1 MAESSEVL
9 MSVLSTI
16 RVPRPGDRV
25 HKDECAL
32 SFASPESEGGL
43 YVCMNS
49 FLGFGSCFVERHHA
63 RTGQRAYLH
72 IKRTRKPHTPKED
85 DGSTGSGD
93 PPKKKPTRLAIGIEG
108 GFDVEQEQYEEEV
121 KVVLFPDRQEV
132 TSDDLA
138 TMPDVVRERVSLS
151 MAGLLAADSVSQALQ
166 VQQWDGEVR
175 QESKHAAE
183 LKQLDNGVKI
193 PPSGWKCEVCDLQEN
208 LWMNLTDGKILCGR
222 RYFDGSGGNNHA
234 LQYFQES
241 GYPLAVKLGTITPD
255 GADVYSYD
263 EDDMVLDSKLAE
275 HLTHFG
281 IDMMTMEKTERTMT
295 ELEIAVNQRVGEWE
309 VIQESGTTLRPLW
322 GPGLTG
328 MKNLGNSCYLNSVMQ
343 VLFTI
348 PDFQEKYVSSIDKIL
363 DEAPSDPSQDF
374 KTQVAKLGYGLLSGE
389 YSKPAPDPGDD
400 PSASSEP
407 RGDQV
412 GIAPRMF
419 KALVGRG
426 HPEFS
431 TNRQQ
436 DAQEFFLH
444 FINMV
449 ERNCRS
455 GPNPSEAFRFL
466 VEERIVCQQSQK
478 AKYTQRV
485 DYIVQLPVPMDQ
497 ATNTEELQEA
507 ERLRD
512 EAESSG
518 NPPPV
523 APRAQ
528 IPFSACMNALSE
540 PETLTDFWSSAVQG
554 KTTATKTTRFASF
567 PDYLVIQIKKFTF
580 GLDWVPKKLDV
591 SIDVPDTLDLS
602 DLRGTGPQPEE
613 ELLPEVAPPPL
624 MTPDVEVKAPVLDES
639 TVSQLC
645 EMGFPLEACRKAV
658 YYTGNTGIDA
668 AMNWVMGHMDDA
680 DFAAPLVLPGSSSA
694 PGSTPTESL
703 SEEHLATIVSMGFS
717 RDQASRALKAT
728 SNILERAVDWIFSHL
743 DDLESMEVSEGGRS
757 EGVSEA
763 SRDVPPGPRVRDGPG
778 KYELFAFISHM
789 GTSTMCGHYV
799 CHIKKDQHGDNI
811 ILDCGKS
818 PLREVE
824 WKLNNNLVLHKDKS
838 GRQRKA
844 NLDIS
849 TRARIDGNLLKIS
862 NLKSNDSGTYTC
874 NKFSHT
880 LYVASAH
887 ANPSTVLHNSDT
899 KLSCDIT
906 GNFKKVFHWISPKS
920 EKYDGNEVT
929 LKNVTSDFEGVWSCH
944 IKNEKQEDLIKLS
957 VTISVVGPLITKQE
971 VFITEG
977 GTAVL
982 PCVLLNFKGLSL
994 TGGSWTHSNSGV
1006 QLVTLMRKEGI
1017 LQWNKTNVSTG
1028 KVAFSDKELSTVFN
1042 VTLKKVK
1049 LADAG
1054 VYVCSLLFENGKSL
1068 NAELTLRVSKRD
1080 GSAPGIDSD
1089 GSTVQTNMQTP
1100 ILGLPKWIWIA
1111 GGVGAFCLIVLV
1123 VVIVWVCR
1131 RNKRMKREIKK
1142 SMRQP
1147 RNYCTCN
1154 RTRRQPGKSP
1164 GKRERPP
1171 PLPRHQYNSLNE

>member
-1 MAESSEVL
+1 MAEVSEVL
-9 MSVLSTI
+9 MSVLSTV

-25 HKDECAL
+25 HKDECAF

-49 FLGFGSCFVERHHA
+49 FLGFGSQFVERHHA
-63 RTGQRAYLH
+63 RTGQKAYLH
-72 IKRTRKPHTPKED
+72 ITRTRKKED
-85 DGSTGSGD
+85 DNNSASGD
-93 PPKKKPTRLAIGIEG
+93 PPKKKPTRLAIGMEG
-108 GFDVEQEQYEEEV
+108 GFDVEQDQYEEDV

-132 TSDDLA
+132 TSEDLS
-138 TMPDVVRERVSLS
+138 TMPDVARERVSLS
-151 MAGLLAADSVSQALQ
+151 MAGLLAADSVSHALQ

-183 LKQLDNGVKI
+183 LKQLDNGLKI
-193 PPSGWKCEVCDLQEN
+193 PPSGWKCEVCELQEN
-208 LWMNLTDGKILCGR
+208 LWMNLTDGKVMCGR

-234 LQYFQES
+234 LLHFQQT

-275 HLTHFG
+275 HLSHFG

-309 VIQESGTTLRPLW
+309 VIQESGATLRPLW

-348 PDFQEKYVSSIDKIL
+348 PDFQEKSVRQKIR
-363 DEAPSDPSQDF
+363 
-374 KTQVAKLGYGLLSGE
+374 KTQIMIKTQIACCFLLNQLLTFFQ
-389 YSKPAPDPGDD
+389 
-400 PSASSEP
+400 
-407 RGDQV
+407 GDQV

-436 DAQEFFLH
+436 DAQEFLLH

-497 ATNTEELQEA
+497 ATNTGERIVEICHCSAEA
-507 ERLRD
+507 
-512 EAESSG
+512 SG
-518 NPPPV
+518 SPPPP

-528 IPFSACMNALSE
+528 IPFSVCLDALSE

-602 DLRGTGPQPEE
+602 ALRGIGQQPGE

-624 MTPDVEVKAPVLDES
+624 MTPDVEVKAPVLDDS

-668 AMNWVMGHMDDA
+668 AMNWVMGHMDDP
-680 DFAAPLVLPGSSSA
+680 DFSAPLVLPGCSSA
-694 PGSTPTESL
+694 PGTTPTESI

-717 RDQASRALKAT
+717 RDQATRALRAT

-757 EGVSEA
+757 EAGSEA
-763 SRDVPPGPRVRDGPG
+763 SRDPPPGPRVRDGQGSECVGYLCYGWAWRCCAEFNTP
-778 KYELFAFISHM
+778 H
-789 GTSTMCGHYV
+789 
-799 CHIKKDQHGDNI
+799 KKHPLSFFFI
-811 ILDCGKS
+811 ILFQIFF
-818 PLREVE
+818 P
-824 WKLNNNLVLHKDKS
+824 
-838 GRQRKA
+838 
-844 NLDIS
+844 
-849 TRARIDGNLLKIS
+849 
-862 NLKSNDSGTYTC
+862 
-874 NKFSHT
+874 
-880 LYVASAH
+880 
-887 ANPSTVLHNSDT
+887 
-899 KLSCDIT
+899 
-906 GNFKKVFHWISPKS
+906 
-920 EKYDGNEVT
+920 
-929 LKNVTSDFEGVWSCH
+929 
-944 IKNEKQEDLIKLS
+944 
-957 VTISVVGPLITKQE
+957 
-971 VFITEG
+971 
-977 GTAVL
+977 
-982 PCVLLNFKGLSL
+982 
-994 TGGSWTHSNSGV
+994 
-1006 QLVTLMRKEGI
+1006 
-1017 LQWNKTNVSTG
+1017 
-1028 KVAFSDKELSTVFN
+1028 
-1042 VTLKKVK
+1042 
-1049 LADAG
+1049 
-1054 VYVCSLLFENGKSL
+1054 
-1068 NAELTLRVSKRD
+1068 
-1080 GSAPGIDSD
+1080 
-1089 GSTVQTNMQTP
+1089 
-1100 ILGLPKWIWIA
+1100 
-1111 GGVGAFCLIVLV
+1111 
-1123 VVIVWVCR
+1123 
-1131 RNKRMKREIKK
+1131 
-1142 SMRQP
+1142 
-1147 RNYCTCN
+1147 
-1154 RTRRQPGKSP
+1154 
-1164 GKRERPP
+1164 
-1171 PLPRHQYNSLNE
+1171 

>member
-1 MAESSEVL
+1 MAEVSEVL
-9 MSVLSTI
+9 MSVLSTV

-25 HKDECAL
+25 HKDECAF

-49 FLGFGSCFVERHHA
+49 FLGFGGQFVERHHA

-72 IKRTRKPHTPKED
+72 ITRTRKKED
-85 DGSTGSGD
+85 DNSSGSGD

-108 GFDVEQEQYEEEV
+108 GFDVEQEQYEEDV

-132 TSDDLA
+132 TSEDLA

-151 MAGLLAADSVSQALQ
+151 MAGLLAADSVSHALQ

-193 PPSGWKCEVCDLQEN
+193 PPSGWRCEVCDLQEN
-208 LWMNLTDGKILCGR
+208 LWMNLTDGKVLCGR

-234 LQYFQES
+234 LQHFQQT

-275 HLTHFG
+275 HLSHFG

-309 VIQESGTTLRPLW
+309 VIQESGATLRPLW

-348 PDFQEKYVSSIDKIL
+348 PDFQEKYVSSFEKIV
-363 DEAPSDPSQDF
+363 DEAPSDPTQDF
-374 KTQVAKLGYGLLSGE
+374 KTQ
-389 YSKPAPDPGDD
+389 
-400 PSASSEP
+400 
-407 RGDQV
+407 GDQV

-436 DAQEFFLH
+436 DAQEFLLH

-455 GPNPSEAFRFL
+455 GANPSEAFRFL

-497 ATNTEELQEA
+497 ATNTDELQEA
-507 ERLRD
+507 ERLRE
-512 EAESSG
+512 EAEASG
-518 NPPPV
+518 NPPPA
-523 APRAQ
+523 APRAR
-528 IPFSACMNALSE
+528 IPFSVCLDALSE

-602 DLRGTGPQPEE
+602 ALRGTGQQPGE

-624 MTPDVEVKAPVLDES
+624 MTPDVEVKGILGSRGNEEDDSLYSPLLCQSVSPVLDDS

-645 EMGFPLEACRKAV
+645 EMGFPMEACRKAV

-668 AMNWVMGHMDDA
+668 AMNWVMGHMDDP
-680 DFAAPLVLPGSSSA
+680 DFSAPFVLPGCSSA
-694 PGSTPTESL
+694 PGSTPTESA

-717 RDQASRALKAT
+717 RDQASRALRAT
-728 SNILERAVDWIFSHL
+728 SNVLERAVDWIFSHL

-757 EGVSEA
+757 EGGSEA
-763 SRDVPPGPRVRDGPG
+763 SRDPPPGPRVRDGPG

-799 CHIKKDQHGDNI
+799 CHIKKDQQWVI
-811 ILDCGKS
+811 F
-818 PLREVE
+818 
-824 WKLNNNLVLHKDKS
+824 
-838 GRQRKA
+838 
-844 NLDIS
+844 
-849 TRARIDGNLLKIS
+849 
-862 NLKSNDSGTYTC
+862 NDQ
-874 NKFSHT
+874 
-880 LYVASAH
+880 
-887 ANPSTVLHNSDT
+887 
-899 KLSCDIT
+899 
-906 GNFKKVFHWISPKS
+906 KVCAS
-920 EKYDGNEVT
+920 EKPP
-929 LKNVTSDFEGVWSCH
+929 K
-944 IKNEKQEDLIKLS
+944 DLGYLY
-957 VTISVVGPLITKQE
+957 
-971 VFITEG
+971 FY
-977 GTAVL
+977 
-982 PCVLLNFKGLSL
+982 
-994 TGGSWTHSNSGV
+994 
-1006 QLVTLMRKEGI
+1006 RR
-1017 LQWNKTNVSTG
+1017 
-1028 KVAFSDKELSTVFN
+1028 VAE
-1042 VTLKKVK
+1042 
-1049 LADAG
+1049 
-1054 VYVCSLLFENGKSL
+1054 
-1068 NAELTLRVSKRD
+1068 
-1080 GSAPGIDSD
+1080 
-1089 GSTVQTNMQTP
+1089 
-1100 ILGLPKWIWIA
+1100 
-1111 GGVGAFCLIVLV
+1111 
-1123 VVIVWVCR
+1123 
-1131 RNKRMKREIKK
+1131 
-1142 SMRQP
+1142 
-1147 RNYCTCN
+1147 
-1154 RTRRQPGKSP
+1154 
-1164 GKRERPP
+1164 
-1171 PLPRHQYNSLNE
+1171 

>member
-1 MAESSEVL
+1 MAEVSEIL
-9 MSVLSTI
+9 MSVLSTV

-49 FLGFGSCFVERHHA
+49 FLGFGSQFVERHHA

-72 IKRTRKPHTPKED
+72 ITRTRKSQD
-85 DGSTGSGD
+85 DNSSGSGD

-132 TSDDLA
+132 TSEDLA

-151 MAGLLAADSVSQALQ
+151 MTGLLAADSVSQTLQ

-175 QESKHAAE
+175 QESKHAPD

-193 PPSGWKCEVCDLQEN
+193 PPSGWKCEVCELQEN
-208 LWMNLTDGKILCGR
+208 LWMNLTDGKVLCGR

-234 LQYFQES
+234 LQHFQQT

-275 HLTHFG
+275 HLSHFG

-343 VLFTI
+343 VLFTV
-348 PDFQEKYVSSIDKIL
+348 PDFQERYVSNIDKIL
-363 DEAPSDPSQDF
+363 DEAPSDPTQDF
-374 KTQVAKLGYGLLSGE
+374 KTQVAKLGHGLLSGE
-389 YSKPAPDPGDD
+389 YSKPAPDPADD
-400 PSASSEP
+400 LSAPSEP

-436 DAQEFFLH
+436 DAQEFLLH

-485 DYIVQLPVPMDQ
+485 DYIVQLPVLMDQ
-497 ATNTEELQEA
+497 ATNAEELQEA
-507 ERLRD
+507 ERLRE
-512 EAESSG
+512 EAESTG
-518 NPPPV
+518 TPPPA

-528 IPFSACMNALSE
+528 IPFSACLDALSE

-602 DLRGTGPQPEE
+602 ALRGTGQQPGE

-624 MTPDVEVKAPVLDES
+624 MTPDVEVKAPVLDDS

-658 YYTGNTGIDA
+658 YFTGNTGIDA

-680 DFAAPLVLPGSSSA
+680 ASPLHFSAPLVLPGSSSA
-694 PGSTPTESL
+694 PGSTPTESVP
-703 SEEHLATIVSMGFS
+703 EEHLATIVSMGFS
-717 RDQASRALKAT
+717 RDQATRALRAT
-728 SNILERAVDWIFSHL
+728 SNVLERAVDWIFSHL

-757 EGVSEA
+757 EAGSEG
-763 SRDVPPGPRVRDGPG
+763 SRDPPPGPRVRDGPG
-778 KYELFAFISHM
+778 SECVIRI
-789 GTSTMCGHYV
+789 V
-799 CHIKKDQHGDNI
+799 CEWVIFNDQ
-811 ILDCGKS
+811 
-818 PLREVE
+818 
-824 WKLNNNLVLHKDKS
+824 
-838 GRQRKA
+838 
-844 NLDIS
+844 
-849 TRARIDGNLLKIS
+849 
-862 NLKSNDSGTYTC
+862 
-874 NKFSHT
+874 
-880 LYVASAH
+880 
-887 ANPSTVLHNSDT
+887 
-899 KLSCDIT
+899 
-906 GNFKKVFHWISPKS
+906 KVCAS
-920 EKYDGNEVT
+920 EKPP
-929 LKNVTSDFEGVWSCH
+929 K
-944 IKNEKQEDLIKLS
+944 DLGYLY
-957 VTISVVGPLITKQE
+957 
-971 VFITEG
+971 FY
-977 GTAVL
+977 
-982 PCVLLNFKGLSL
+982 
-994 TGGSWTHSNSGV
+994 
-1006 QLVTLMRKEGI
+1006 RR
-1017 LQWNKTNVSTG
+1017 
-1028 KVAFSDKELSTVFN
+1028 VAE
-1042 VTLKKVK
+1042 
-1049 LADAG
+1049 
-1054 VYVCSLLFENGKSL
+1054 
-1068 NAELTLRVSKRD
+1068 
-1080 GSAPGIDSD
+1080 
-1089 GSTVQTNMQTP
+1089 
-1100 ILGLPKWIWIA
+1100 
-1111 GGVGAFCLIVLV
+1111 
-1123 VVIVWVCR
+1123 
-1131 RNKRMKREIKK
+1131 
-1142 SMRQP
+1142 
-1147 RNYCTCN
+1147 
-1154 RTRRQPGKSP
+1154 
-1164 GKRERPP
+1164 
-1171 PLPRHQYNSLNE
+1171 

>member
-1 MAESSEVL
+1 MAEVSEVL
-9 MSVLSTI
+9 MSVLSTV

-25 HKDECAL
+25 HKDECAF

-49 FLGFGSCFVERHHA
+49 FLGFGGQFVERHHA

-72 IKRTRKPHTPKED
+72 ITRTRKAQKED
-85 DGSTGSGD
+85 DNSSGSGD

-108 GFDVEQEQYEEEV
+108 GFDVEQEQYEEDV

-132 TSDDLA
+132 TSEDLA

-151 MAGLLAADSVSQALQ
+151 MAGLLAADSVSHALQ

-193 PPSGWKCEVCDLQEN
+193 PPSGWRCEVCDLQEN
-208 LWMNLTDGKILCGR
+208 LWMNLTDGKVLCGR

-234 LQYFQES
+234 LQHFQQT

-275 HLTHFG
+275 HLSHFG

-309 VIQESGTTLRPLW
+309 VIQESGATLRPLW

-348 PDFQEKYVSSIDKIL
+348 PDFQEKYVSSFEKIV
-363 DEAPSDPSQDF
+363 DEAPSDPTQDF
-374 KTQVAKLGYGLLSGE
+374 KTQVAKLGYGVLSGE
-389 YSKPAPDPGDD
+389 YSKPTPDPGDD

-436 DAQEFFLH
+436 DAQEFLLH

-455 GPNPSEAFRFL
+455 GANPSEAFRFL

-497 ATNTEELQEA
+497 ATNTDELQEA
-507 ERLRD
+507 ERLRE
-512 EAESSG
+512 EAEASG
-518 NPPPV
+518 NPPPA
-523 APRAQ
+523 APRAR
-528 IPFSACMNALSE
+528 IPFSVCLDALSE

-554 KTTATKTTRFASF
+554 KTTATKYSLH
-567 PDYLVIQIKKFTF
+567 YLP
-580 GLDWVPKKLDV
+580 LH
-591 SIDVPDTLDLS
+591 LS
-602 DLRGTGPQPEE
+602 TQPGE

-624 MTPDVEVKAPVLDES
+624 MTPDVEVKAPVLDDS

-645 EMGFPLEACRKAV
+645 EMGFPMEACRKAV

-668 AMNWVMGHMDDA
+668 AMNWVMGHMDDP
-680 DFAAPLVLPGSSSA
+680 DFSAPFVLPGCSSA
-694 PGSTPTESL
+694 PGSTPTESA

-717 RDQASRALKAT
+717 RDQASRALRAT
-728 SNILERAVDWIFSHL
+728 SNVLERAVDWIFSHL

-757 EGVSEA
+757 EGGSEA
-763 SRDVPPGPRVRDGPG
+763 SRDPPPGPRVRDGPG

-799 CHIKKDQHGDNI
+799 CHIKKDQQWVI
-811 ILDCGKS
+811 F
-818 PLREVE
+818 
-824 WKLNNNLVLHKDKS
+824 
-838 GRQRKA
+838 
-844 NLDIS
+844 
-849 TRARIDGNLLKIS
+849 
-862 NLKSNDSGTYTC
+862 NDQ
-874 NKFSHT
+874 
-880 LYVASAH
+880 
-887 ANPSTVLHNSDT
+887 
-899 KLSCDIT
+899 
-906 GNFKKVFHWISPKS
+906 KVCAS
-920 EKYDGNEVT
+920 EKPP
-929 LKNVTSDFEGVWSCH
+929 K
-944 IKNEKQEDLIKLS
+944 DLGYLY
-957 VTISVVGPLITKQE
+957 
-971 VFITEG
+971 FY
-977 GTAVL
+977 
-982 PCVLLNFKGLSL
+982 
-994 TGGSWTHSNSGV
+994 
-1006 QLVTLMRKEGI
+1006 RR
-1017 LQWNKTNVSTG
+1017 
-1028 KVAFSDKELSTVFN
+1028 VAE
-1042 VTLKKVK
+1042 
-1049 LADAG
+1049 
-1054 VYVCSLLFENGKSL
+1054 
-1068 NAELTLRVSKRD
+1068 
-1080 GSAPGIDSD
+1080 
-1089 GSTVQTNMQTP
+1089 
-1100 ILGLPKWIWIA
+1100 
-1111 GGVGAFCLIVLV
+1111 
-1123 VVIVWVCR
+1123 
-1131 RNKRMKREIKK
+1131 
-1142 SMRQP
+1142 
-1147 RNYCTCN
+1147 
-1154 RTRRQPGKSP
+1154 
-1164 GKRERPP
+1164 
-1171 PLPRHQYNSLNE
+1171 

>member
-1 MAESSEVL
+1 MAEVSEIL
-9 MSVLSTI
+9 MSVLSTV

-49 FLGFGSCFVERHHA
+49 FLGFGSQFVERHHA

-72 IKRTRKPHTPKED
+72 ITRTRKSQVTFLYYAQ
-85 DGSTGSGD
+85 
-93 PPKKKPTRLAIGIEG
+93 PPTMIRIEG

-132 TSDDLA
+132 TSEDLA

-151 MAGLLAADSVSQALQ
+151 MTGLLAADSVSQTLQ

-175 QESKHAAE
+175 QESKHAPD

-193 PPSGWKCEVCDLQEN
+193 PPSGWKCEVCELQEN
-208 LWMNLTDGKILCGR
+208 LWMNLTDGKVLCGR

-234 LQYFQES
+234 LQHFQQT

-275 HLTHFG
+275 HLSHFG

-343 VLFTI
+343 VLFTV
-348 PDFQEKYVSSIDKIL
+348 PDFQERSVSIS
-363 DEAPSDPSQDF
+363 ACVRPCR
-374 KTQVAKLGYGLLSGE
+374 VAKLGHGLLSGE
-389 YSKPAPDPGDD
+389 YSKPAPDPADD
-400 PSASSEP
+400 LS
-407 RGDQV
+407 GDQV

-436 DAQEFFLH
+436 DAQEFLLH

-485 DYIVQLPVPMDQ
+485 DYIVQLPVLMDQ
-497 ATNTEELQEA
+497 ATNDGQIECSEKCK
-507 ERLRD
+507 RLRE
-512 EAESSG
+512 EAESTG
-518 NPPPV
+518 TPPPA

-528 IPFSACMNALSE
+528 IPFSACLDALSE

-602 DLRGTGPQPEE
+602 ALRGTGQQPGE

-624 MTPDVEVKAPVLDES
+624 MTPDVEVKAPVLDDS

-658 YYTGNTGIDA
+658 YFTGNTGIDA

-680 DFAAPLVLPGSSSA
+680 DFSAPLVLPGSSSA
-694 PGSTPTESL
+694 PGSTPTESVP
-703 SEEHLATIVSMGFS
+703 EEHLATIVSMGFS
-717 RDQASRALKAT
+717 RDQATRALRAT
-728 SNILERAVDWIFSHL
+728 SNVLERAVDWIFSHL

-757 EGVSEA
+757 EAGSEG
-763 SRDVPPGPRVRDGPG
+763 SRDPPPGPRVRDGPG

-799 CHIKKDQHGDNI
+799 CHIKKDQQWVI
-811 ILDCGKS
+811 F
-818 PLREVE
+818 
-824 WKLNNNLVLHKDKS
+824 
-838 GRQRKA
+838 
-844 NLDIS
+844 
-849 TRARIDGNLLKIS
+849 
-862 NLKSNDSGTYTC
+862 NDQ
-874 NKFSHT
+874 
-880 LYVASAH
+880 
-887 ANPSTVLHNSDT
+887 
-899 KLSCDIT
+899 
-906 GNFKKVFHWISPKS
+906 KVCAS
-920 EKYDGNEVT
+920 EKPP
-929 LKNVTSDFEGVWSCH
+929 K
-944 IKNEKQEDLIKLS
+944 DLGYLY
-957 VTISVVGPLITKQE
+957 
-971 VFITEG
+971 FY
-977 GTAVL
+977 
-982 PCVLLNFKGLSL
+982 
-994 TGGSWTHSNSGV
+994 
-1006 QLVTLMRKEGI
+1006 RR
-1017 LQWNKTNVSTG
+1017 
-1028 KVAFSDKELSTVFN
+1028 VAE
-1042 VTLKKVK
+1042 
-1049 LADAG
+1049 
-1054 VYVCSLLFENGKSL
+1054 
-1068 NAELTLRVSKRD
+1068 
-1080 GSAPGIDSD
+1080 
-1089 GSTVQTNMQTP
+1089 
-1100 ILGLPKWIWIA
+1100 
-1111 GGVGAFCLIVLV
+1111 
-1123 VVIVWVCR
+1123 
-1131 RNKRMKREIKK
+1131 
-1142 SMRQP
+1142 
-1147 RNYCTCN
+1147 
-1154 RTRRQPGKSP
+1154 
-1164 GKRERPP
+1164 
-1171 PLPRHQYNSLNE
+1171 